1 MIISTLNPSTDDYEK
16 SYLAN
21 PYTAGV
27 TSIEVKNNNRF
38 AANDRLQI
46 GETGLE
52 KTEVVT
58 ISSVNA
64 NGTTVVVGATVFDH
78 EADAPVYQLR
88 FDQVKIY
95 RATSSGG
102 TYTIL

>member
-1 MIISTLNPSTDDYEK
+1 
-16 SYLAN
+16 
-21 PYTAGV
+21 
-27 TSIEVKNNNRF
+27 
-38 AANDRLQI
+38 
-46 GETGLE
+46 
-52 KTEVVT
+52 VT

-95 RATSSGG
+95 RATSSTG
-102 TYTIL
+102 TYSLLTTQNLDVDNADLATNYDDTTGNFGLLLQDFALSFRLDT